1 MSLQLSYDAA
11 TGATHASAYHKIT
24 SISHSREQSRMML
37 HVSIYKDSTAKSEG
51 KAPVGSASYRVAD
64 SDYTTY
70 YANAVL
76 DTVSQNHV
84 ERSYEYLKTL
94 SDYSGA
100 SDV

>member
-1 MSLQLSYDAA
+1 MALQLSYDAS
-11 TGATHASAYHKIT
+11 TGATHSTAYHKIT
-24 SISHSREQSRMML
+24 RLNNDRDGSRMTIQ
-37 HVSIYKDSTAKSEG
+37 VSIYKDSTAKTDG
-51 KAPVGSASYRVAD
+51 KTPVGMAVYTVSD

-76 DTVSQNHV
+76 DTVSQNHI